1 MYRHFVCRR
10 VVFCC
15 ERIKIRSEDS
25 GAFLFSLVFFLD
37 ERWQSMSESV
47 EELKMQIG
55 KYLCI

>member
-1 MYRHFVCRR
+1 MRTVEHFY
-10 VVFCC
+10 
-15 ERIKIRSEDS
+15 
-25 GAFLFSLVFFLD
+25 LVFFLD